1 MSNANPL
8 VPQGSLMDQQARSK
22 PHLRIA
28 ICIVVIH
35 LVFLGGLLMQGCK
48 KEPSLDLGKD
58 TSTNDYLLPL
68 GDTNNL
74 FPVAGHDLPG
84 TTNLGGYASPPGG
97 AYPLPGGP
105 TSAAPYTVTST
116 TTYTPPPS
124 EPSTPPAT
132 QEYTVAR
139 GDSFYSIGKKFGVSA
154 PAIAKANPGVDSRKL
169 QIGQKL
175 TIPSAASA
183 TVTEP
188 PLLGGDVDTYTV
200 RKGDTLYRIAKD
212 HGTTVKAIQDLNG
225 LRTTSIQVGQK
236 LKLPAKA
243 ASPVAEPAV
252 PPYPTPGTLTPAGT
266 GAPIPQ

>member
-48 KEPSLDLGKD
+48 KEPGVDLAKA
-58 TSTNDYLLPL
+58 TPTNEYQLPL

-74 FPVAGHDLPG
+74 FPATNPDLQG
-84 TTNLGGYASPPGG
+84 QTNLGGYGQPAVGGYPPPGG
-97 AYPLPGGP
+97 L
-105 TSAAPYTVTST
+105 TSALPHAATPTPV
-116 TTYTPPPS
+116 YTPIEVESPA
-124 EPSTPPAT
+124 PPAT
-132 QEYTVAR
+132 QDYTVAR
-139 GDSFYSIGKKFGVSA
+139 GDSFFSIGKKFGVSA
-154 PAIAKANPGVDSRKL
+154 TAIAKANPGVDSRKL

-175 TIPSAASA
+175 SIPSATSGG
-183 TVTEP
+183 VTESGTP
-188 PLLGGDVDTYTV
+188 AGDVQTYTV
-200 RKGDTLYRIAKD
+200 QKGDTLYRIAKD

-225 LRTTSIQVGQK
+225 LRTTGIQVGQK

-243 ASPVAEPAV
+243 VSPATPA
-252 PPYPTPGTLTPAGT
+252 PTPGTLTPAGS